1 MKIIAGKYRSRVLVT
16 LEGLNTRPMMSR
28 MKESVFNTIGPF
40 FDGDVVLDLF
50 GGSGALS
57 LESLSRGASFSY
69 IVEKSHE
76 AVKII
81 KKNVD
86 SLKENDNVK
95 ILNMDYKLA
104 LKKFKEENR
113 SFDIIFLDPP
123 YRLNIVSEIIDY
135 INANNLLKDKGV
147 IVCQYVAGN
156 YKPQE
161 TDQLH
166 IIKNYDYAS
175 SEVCIYQKKEDN
187 WNNSLNNSI
196 FKKR

>member
-57 LESLSRGASFSY
+57 LESISRGASFSY
-69 IVEKSHE
+69 IVEKSYD

-81 KKNVD
+81 KKNVE
-86 SLKENDNVK
+86 SLKETENVK

-104 LKKFKEENR
+104 LKKFKDEKI

-123 YRLNIVSEIIDY
+123 YRLNIVEEIIEF
-135 INANNLLKDKGV
+135 INDNDLLNDKGV

-156 YKPQE
+156 YKPVE
-161 TDQLH
+161 SEKLH

-175 SEVCIYQKKEDN
+175 SEVCIYQEK
-187 WNNSLNNSI
+187 
-196 FKKR
+196 

>member
-187 WNNSLNNSI
+187 
-196 FKKR
+196 